1 MEDGLK
7 AVVDRIEGDFL
18 VLKVAGDQELFWPL
32 KMSAKAEEG
41 EAFELLLRK
50 DGGAEANN
58 EESAKELLRQIF
70 KSDV

>member
-32 KMSAKAEEG
+32 KMSAKAKEG
-41 EAFELLLRK
+41 EVFELLLKK
-50 DGGAEANN
+50 DGGAEAND
-58 EESAKELLRQIF
+58 EGSAKELLRQIF